1 MFRFGLTYYILGVYF
16 YFPMQNL
23 LKMFPNK
30 SSVEMSPVIIPS
42 SYIACRMSIAIKSEV
57 IPDEIPSFA
66 FSKDN
71 VKKATPVCN

>member
-1 MFRFGLTYYILGVYF
+1 
-16 YFPMQNL
+16 
-23 LKMFPNK
+23 MFPNK